1 MDTGKRQRSRDA
13 TRGGLGSERDS
24 FHDRQIWVTKVSV
37 PINIIIIIIKLL
49 LCVHYTHWALASTVL
64 ESENLFCYIY
74 VPVLSLEPVPDMC

>member
-1 MDTGKRQRSRDA
+1 M
-13 TRGGLGSERDS
+13 
-24 FHDRQIWVTKVSV
+24 